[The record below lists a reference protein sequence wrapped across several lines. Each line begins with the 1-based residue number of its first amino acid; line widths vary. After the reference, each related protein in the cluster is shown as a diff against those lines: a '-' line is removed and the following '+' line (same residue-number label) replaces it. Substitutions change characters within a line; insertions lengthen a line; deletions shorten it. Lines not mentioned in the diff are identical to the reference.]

1 MIRLNRLGDDMKNK
15 LVLWGLVFAWCGMIY
30 YFTESPMFTGT
41 NTASWIS
48 EIVQK
53 LQLGHVDHINDG
65 FLSWNYIVRKL
76 AHLSVFG
83 LLAVLGWRALYPRR
97 FAMVGAWVFAVI
109 YAGLDEW
116 HQSFQPGRTPLLSD
130 VVIDACGAGIALFV
144 VRVYLRRTGSSV

>member
-1 MIRLNRLGDDMKNK
+1 MKNK
-15 LVLWGLVFAWCGMIY
+15 LVLWGLVFVWCGMIY

-41 NTASWIS
+41 NTASLIS

-83 LLAVLGWRALYPRR
+83 LLAVLVWEALYPWR
-97 FAMVGAWVFAVI
+97 FAMISAWVFAVI
-109 YAGLDEW
+109 CVCLDEW
-116 HQSFQPGRTPLLSD
+116 HQSFQPGRTSLLSD
-130 VVIDACGAGIALFV
+130 VVIDACRAGIALFV
-144 VRVYLRRTGSSV
+144 VRFIYEG

>member
-1 MIRLNRLGDDMKNK
+1 MIRSSRLGDNMKNK
-15 LVLWGLVFAWCGMIY
+15 LVLWGLVFVWCGMIY

-41 NTASWIS
+41 NTASLIS

-83 LLAVLGWRALYPRR
+83 LLAVLVWEALYPWR
-97 FAMVGAWVFAVI
+97 FAMISAWVFAVI
-109 YAGLDEW
+109 CVCLDEW
-116 HQSFQPGRTPLLSD
+116 HQSFQPGRTSLLSD
-130 VVIDACGAGIALFV
+130 VVIDACRAGIALFV
-144 VRVYLRRTGSSV
+144 VRFIYEG